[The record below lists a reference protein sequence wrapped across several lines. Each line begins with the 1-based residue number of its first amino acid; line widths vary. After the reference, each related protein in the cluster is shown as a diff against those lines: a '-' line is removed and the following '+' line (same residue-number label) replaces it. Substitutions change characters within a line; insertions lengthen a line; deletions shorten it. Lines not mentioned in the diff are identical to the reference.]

1 MSSPFGNPIRV
12 IALVHPET
20 MAVATVA
27 VPLVMGE
34 RPQDTVYQFER
45 ADIRPVIVPPQ
56 KKRGKKSEQ
65 LAPYL
70 GKARMLSFDE
80 IMAAAQHFD
89 RIEETS
95 NHATAQAQHY
105 IQSVSMPIAA

>member
-45 ADIRPVIVPPQ
+45 ADIRPVIVPEK
-56 KKRGKKSEQ
+56 KKRKKQ
-65 LAPYL
+65 AAPYL
-70 GKARMLSFDE
+70 GKARLLSFDE
-80 IMAAAQHFD
+80 VMAVAQHFD
-89 RIEETS
+89 RIEETID
-95 NHATAQAQHY
+95 HATKQAENY
-105 IQSVSMPIAA
+105 IHFASMADAA